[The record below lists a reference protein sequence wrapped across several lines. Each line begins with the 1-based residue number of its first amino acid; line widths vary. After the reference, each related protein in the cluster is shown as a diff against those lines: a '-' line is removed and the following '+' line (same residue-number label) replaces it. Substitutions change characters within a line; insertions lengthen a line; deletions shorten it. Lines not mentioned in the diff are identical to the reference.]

1 MGFDVLADLV
11 GFEWDGHKI
20 PKNRDKHQ
28 VEPGECE
35 ELFFNEPLLVA
46 ADAKHSAIVP
56 RFHALGKS
64 DSGRTLL
71 AVFTV
76 RGNKIRVISVRDMS
90 RKERAVYDSERTKRT

>member
-1 MGFDVLADLV
+1 MELETPADLE
-11 GFEWDGHKI
+11 GFEWDEHNL

-35 ELFFNEPLLVA
+35 ELFFNVPLLVA
-46 ADAKHSAIVP
+46 PDTKHSAIEP
-56 RFHALGKS
+56 RFHVLGKS
-64 DSGRTLL
+64 DNGRKLL

-90 RKERAVYDSERTKRT
+90 KKERAVYESGNARHP